1 MFKTYTY
8 KSLALIFALVLIAS
22 CTKDDGY
29 TDIEAPKIS
38 PVTLDLSTV
47 PYETLSEYNFFEGNM
62 ADLNPVYGV
71 LPYKIISSLFIDYA
85 NAKTFVW
92 MPKDSTAI
100 YVNDYSVLDFPTGSV
115 LITTH
120 YFENVLPNNSSKMI
134 ETRLLI
140 KKESEWIMANYKWNE
155 QQTEATYTTEGSFV
169 NVDLLHDN
177 TEKNVTYK
185 IPNYSECFTCH
196 NKSDVIEPIGTKPQN
211 LNSKLMFNDGLKN
224 QLKKWV
230 EFGYLEDNLPANI
243 VSVVDWQDES
253 QPLDLRVR
261 SYFDINCA
269 HCHSNDGYCNYAS
282 MRFEFN
288 KTADISNLGVCVE
301 SVFYINPT
309 ISHVV
314 KPGVLERSALYFR
327 MNSTEDQY
335 KMPIIGRVQ
344 KHDEGLT
351 LIEEWINSLSTDCN

>member
-1 MFKTYTY
+1 MFKSYTY
-8 KSLALIFALVLIAS
+8 NSLALIFVLVFITS

-29 TDIEAPKIS
+29 IDTEAPKIS
-38 PVTLDLSTV
+38 PVTLDLSAV

-62 ADLNPVYGV
+62 ADLSPVYGV
-71 LPYKIISSLFIDYA
+71 LPYKIISALFIDYA

-92 MPKDSTAI
+92 MPQGSKAS
-100 YVNDYSVLDFPTGSV
+100 YVNDYSVLDFPSGSI

-120 YFENVLPNNSSKMI
+120 YFENVLPLNATQMI

-140 KKESEWIMANYKWNE
+140 KNEDEWIMANYKWNE
-155 QQTEATYTTEGSFV
+155 DQTEATYTTEGSFL
-169 NVDLLHDN
+169 NVDILQN
-177 TEKNVTYK
+177 NVERSVTYK

-196 NKSDVIEPIGTKPQN
+196 NKSGVIEPIGLKPQN
-211 LNSKLMFNDGLKN
+211 INQSILFDDGQKN
-224 QLKKWV
+224 QLKKWA
-230 EFGYLEDNLPANI
+230 EFEYLEDNYPTNI
-243 VSVVDWQDES
+243 VSVVNWEDES

-269 HCHSNDGYCNYAS
+269 HCHSDNGYCNYAS

-309 ISHVV
+309 VSHVV
-314 KPGVLERSALYFR
+314 KPGDLDKSALYFR
-327 MNSTEDQY
+327 MSSIEDQY
-335 KMPIIGRVQ
+335 KMPIIGRQ
-344 KHDEGLT
+344 LKHDEGVG
-351 LIEEWINSLSTDCN
+351 LIEQWINSLDPNCN